1 MLRTRIIPCLLLKGG
16 GFVKTVKFKNPVYL
30 GDPVNIVKIFNDK
43 EVDEL
48 AILDITASM
57 DKRAPAFD
65 LLADIAGE
73 CFMPLS
79 YGGGLRRIEDLLAL
93 SKAGYEKLVINTQA
107 VENPGF
113 VRKAADQLGSQSVV
127 VSLDVKKSLFGKYEV
142 LIMGGRRN
150 TKKDPVALAA
160 EMSRQG
166 AGEILLNS
174 IDRDGTQKGYDL
186 ELIKRVSSE
195 VDIPVIAC
203 GGAGSVEDM
212 ARAANQGGASGV
224 AVGSFFV
231 FYGRHRAVLINVPPP
246 KVMFEA
252 IDGR

>member
-48 AILDITASM
+48 AILDITASVE
-57 DKRAPAFD
+57 KRAPAFE

-79 YGGGLRRIEDLLAL
+79 YGGGLRRIEDLLTL
-93 SKAGYEKLVINTQA
+93 SKAGYEKLVLNTHA

-127 VSLDVKKSLFGKYEV
+127 VSLDVKKGLFGKYEV
-142 LIMGGRRN
+142 FTMGGRRN
-150 TKKDPVALAA
+150 TKKDPVALAV
-160 EMSRQG
+160 EMSGQG
-166 AGEILLNS
+166 AGEILLNA

-186 ELIKRVSSE
+186 ELVKRVSSQ

-203 GGAGSVEDM
+203 GGAGSVENM
-212 ARAANQGGASGV
+212 AQAAKQGGASGCGGGKLFRV
-224 AVGSFFV
+224 P
-231 FYGRHRAVLINVPPP
+231 RPPP
-246 KVMFEA
+246 GGAHQCAAAQGDV
-252 IDGR
+252 